1 MFSQLYPESSPFY
14 ARASLV
20 SDLLLPRGAG
30 QTLASVVCL
39 SSFEP
44 SWSFRIEQS
53 ERLGKRA
60 RVSRVNGLEPDA
72 VATHDDAS
80 VTETFA
86 EALCSVWFEMLR
98 KVTYASKRPRG
109 LDGVAYH
116 FMTRREGTE
125 YAAYSWSPQPASI
138 AGRMVEVA
146 DAIKNAVAL
155 ETLSLL
161 EPKLLSQLQE
171 IDTPLPANDLAY
183 EEAKRTIEKSLA
195 SRELGVFSDE
205 EIALALVSGLDSSP
219 LALAQTLHLLDLI
232 PADIRELMKSG

>member
-1 MFSQLYPESSPFY
+1 
-14 ARASLV
+14 
-20 SDLLLPRGAG
+20 
-30 QTLASVVCL
+30 
-39 SSFEP
+39 
-44 SWSFRIEQS
+44 
-53 ERLGKRA
+53 
-60 RVSRVNGLEPDA
+60 
-72 VATHDDAS
+72 
-80 VTETFA
+80 
-86 EALCSVWFEMLR
+86 
-98 KVTYASKRPRG
+98 
-109 LDGVAYH
+109 
-116 FMTRREGTE
+116 
-125 YAAYSWSPQPASI
+125 
-138 AGRMVEVA
+138 MVEVA